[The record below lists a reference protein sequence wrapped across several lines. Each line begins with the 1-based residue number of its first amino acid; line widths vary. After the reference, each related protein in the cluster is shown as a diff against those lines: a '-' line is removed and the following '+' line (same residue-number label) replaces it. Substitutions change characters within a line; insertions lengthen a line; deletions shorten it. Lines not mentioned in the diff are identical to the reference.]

1 MIVESGIKLFK
12 YYLDISKKEQEQ
24 RLEDRRTNP
33 LTQWKIS
40 PIDEVAVDHWG
51 AYSKARNVMFERT
64 HHASGPWTIIR
75 ADNKRV
81 ARINL
86 IKHMLLHIG
95 YKGKD
100 KKLVI
105 PDPNISF
112 EFEESCLHN
121 GMIAP

>member
-1 MIVESGIKLFK
+1 
-12 YYLDISKKEQEQ
+12 
-24 RLEDRRTNP
+24 
-33 LTQWKIS
+33 
-40 PIDEVAVDHWG
+40 
-51 AYSKARNVMFERT
+51 
-64 HHASGPWTIIR
+64 
-75 ADNKRV
+75 V

-86 IKHMLLHIG
+86 IKHMLLHID

-112 EFEESCLHN
+112 EFEERCLHN